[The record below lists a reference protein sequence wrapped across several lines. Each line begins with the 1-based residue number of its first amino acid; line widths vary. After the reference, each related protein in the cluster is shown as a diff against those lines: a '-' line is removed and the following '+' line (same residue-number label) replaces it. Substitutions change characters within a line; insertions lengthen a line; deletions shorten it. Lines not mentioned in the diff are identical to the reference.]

1 MKVQAWSSLEH
12 PRLSQSCTFGFFLS
26 SDASISFPMT
36 FPPLGN
42 SDTVVLLVSIELIS
56 KTSVDITYKQQKH
69 YNIFTQK
76 HILET

>member
-1 MKVQAWSSLEH
+1 
-12 PRLSQSCTFGFFLS
+12 
-26 SDASISFPMT
+26 MT

-69 YNIFTQK
+69 NNIFTQK